1 MGVVMAVLFCLMIFD
16 HFRLTSRVSTLEQTA
31 NRLLDEMEKL
41 RTPASVPP
49 PPRVSIKL
57 CF

>member
-1 MGVVMAVLFCLMIFD
+1 MGGVMAVLFCLMIFD

-49 PPRVSIKL
+49 PPRAYR
-57 CF
+57 